1 MRKNLAF
8 ILVLLAAD
16 CVYAQ
21 TAADIQTQ
29 YGKSVDV
36 YSVSEHIWMTPDYAS
51 DGQVCRM
58 RFYPKRIGGNTNYG
72 AHDLPFN
79 ELRDVLNALVR
90 VETRG
95 AKKESFGAT
104 ATGGGAA
111 WTTYDYENVSFTFVS
126 FFPPRTYEGVILKKG
141 EYVFP
146 PSEPLATESNPSSH
160 DFVETVST
168 RTEIVTVTWSGR
180 QCTGQ

>member
-1 MRKNLAF
+1 
-8 ILVLLAAD
+8 
-16 CVYAQ
+16 
-21 TAADIQTQ
+21 
-29 YGKSVDV
+29 
-36 YSVSEHIWMTPDYAS
+36 
-51 DGQVCRM
+51 
-58 RFYPKRIGGNTNYG
+58 
-72 AHDLPFN
+72 PFS

-111 WTTYDYENVSFTFVS
+111 WTTYDYENVTFTFVS

-146 PSEPLATESNPSSH
+146 AREGETLREDPKASTN
-160 DFVETVST
+160 DFVERFVSQ
-168 RTEIVTVTWSGR
+168 TEIVTVNWKGR
-180 QCTGQ
+180 KCVGE